1 MQCTVFDIEATDLG
15 GNFGRLLCC
24 SFLDLGEKAKV
35 ETYRRDHKPWRGRK
49 LTDDAKLAVAI
60 RDRLEEADII
70 IGWNSILYDVPFINA
85 RLVAAGER
93 PVRVGEKYGSHHLDL
108 MYYAGGQS
116 MRLPG
121 RRLDTVAKFFHC
133 DNQKTPLTPEVW
145 AEAATGDKEAMAEV
159 VAHCEADIKVTREV
173 FKHLAP
179 FVKKIQFN
187 LGDVWTFIEQ
197 IDSRRR

>member
-1 MQCTVFDIEATDLG
+1 MRVTVFDIEATDLG

-24 SFLDLGEKAKV
+24 SFVDLGSDKV
-35 ETYRRDHKPWRGRK
+35 ETYRRDSKPWKGRK

-60 RDRLEEADII
+60 RDRLEQADII
-70 IGWNSILYDVPFINA
+70 VGWNSILYDVPFINT

-93 PVRVGEKYGSHHLDL
+93 PIQVGERYGSHSLDL

-121 RRLDTVAKFFHC
+121 RRLDLVARFFHC
-133 DNQKTPLTPEVW
+133 GHEKTPLTPEVW
-145 AEAATGDKEAMAEV
+145 AEAATGDPESMELV
-159 VAHCEADIKVTREV
+159 VEHCEADVLVTREV
-173 FKHLAP
+173 FYKLAP

-187 LGDVWTFIEQ
+187 LSDVWSFIEE
-197 IDSRRR
+197 IPSKKG